1 MTILYFIN
9 ENDYYY
15 KIMLAY
21 EIPYNVLDTDE
32 SAKVQA
38 RENLYTALGEIVPE
52 TRYEKFSVKLTM
64 YQLKDTFN
72 FVITYEAFF
81 RSTVG
86 LPMEEYVEAT
96 ELKNKAKTELEAFFN
111 SMDCDYKQLN
121 IKTLL

>member
-1 MTILYFIN
+1 MNKNN

-96 ELKNKAKTELEAFFN
+96 KLKNKAKTELEAFFN